1 MQDLFYFFFFFLTTI
16 KKCSIFYSQ
25 ICMKSQRGHHLAISG
40 THLWLWAQKTH
51 LLPIYKG
58 QPIRQNLLAIADAA
72 YCVHSSLPVGD
83 AVHFLLHFINIEVF
97 GGRRPLVLDWRW
109 DLTRPACL
117 FQSDLFLCCCCVNR
131 CLLSRRARLL
141 ILYKS

>member
-1 MQDLFYFFFFFLTTI
+1 
-16 KKCSIFYSQ
+16 
-25 ICMKSQRGHHLAISG
+25 MKSQRGHHLAISG
-40 THLWLWAQKTH
+40 TQLWLWAQKTH

-72 YCVHSSLPVGD
+72 YCVHSSLPMGD

-117 FQSDLFLCCCCVNR
+117 FQSDLFL
-131 CLLSRRARLL
+131 LLLL
-141 ILYKS
+141 CEQMFTV